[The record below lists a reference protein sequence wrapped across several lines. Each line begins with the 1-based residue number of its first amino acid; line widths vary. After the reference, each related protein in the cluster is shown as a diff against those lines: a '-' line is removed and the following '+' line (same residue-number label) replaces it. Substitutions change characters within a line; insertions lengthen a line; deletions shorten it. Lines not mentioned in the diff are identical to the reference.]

1 MRTKIKIDDI
11 FFVMELVHGEYIEKQ
26 MVEKILK
33 SGDMLKLKFGYL
45 PPFKYQNLKDQIE
58 TYRLSGTPF
67 DIKTYPIDE
76 FLVDA
81 YKTCCFMEKL
91 LIDLNIHPD
100 ISPEDEAGINEYMK
114 DMGLPATKETF
125 SDSAKK
131 LEEDYIKIKK
141 IFGNIMLHYEFTET
155 EIRGIQRNYLNDMLK
170 ESIENEDYEESALVR
185 DRINTF

>member
-1 MRTKIKIDDI
+1 MRTKIKIDDL

-33 SGDMLKLKFGYL
+33 SGDMLKLKFGDL
-45 PPFKYQNLKDQIE
+45 PSFKYQNLKDQIE

-67 DIKTYPIDE
+67 DIKIYPIDE

-81 YKTCCFMEKL
+81 YKTSCFMEKL
-91 LIDLNIHPD
+91 LGLDIDTD

-114 DMGLPATKETF
+114 DMGLPPTKETF
-125 SDSAKK
+125 SESAKK
-131 LEEDYIKIKK
+131 LKEDYIKFKR